1 MNAGQLFEAQ
11 VNNVLYVFWQRATED
26 ELSIYIRKKKK
37 NKTLRSWISVIKIF
51 LKVVR

>member
-37 NKTLRSWISVIKIF
+37 TRRYDLGYLLLRYF
-51 LKVVR
+51 